1 MTAELV
7 HNMEPLLYSQRKRLT
22 CFENMIYLEFCKKK
36 IFLKTLMFNQ
46 KTKGKPET
54 LSADYMQK

>member
-22 CFENMIYLEFCKKK
+22 CFENMIYLEFCKKNF
-36 IFLKTLMFNQ
+36 FLKTLMFN
-46 KTKGKPET
+46 
-54 LSADYMQK
+54 